1 MQQQQQFLR
10 RRLIAVSLHQL
21 PQFYGLY
28 TVELHSERH
37 AHPTHWLV
45 MNNILGSHLKIHQK
59 FDLKGSK
66 HGRSASAHEK
76 AKGSASTLKCNDFRN
91 MRLSQVHSLTELA
104 SPQQPRSCV
113 DDEDEFTLTK
123 LGLRTGEE
131 NPDEPG
137 PSSVAGLG

>member
-1 MQQQQQFLR
+1 
-10 RRLIAVSLHQL
+10 
-21 PQFYGLY
+21 
-28 TVELHSERH
+28 
-37 AHPTHWLV
+37 